1 MSEGKNRFED
11 RMQRLSAIVETL
23 EKGELP
29 LEEGVALFKEGLLL
43 AKGCRE
49 QLETARNE
57 VSVYQDGLLREFSI
71 QGADESG
78 AGEDGRD
85 DA

>member
-1 MSEGKNRFED
+1 MSEGKDRFED

-57 VSVYQDGLLREFSI
+57 VSVYQEGLLREFSI

-78 AGEDGRD
+78 AGEGGRD

>member
-1 MSEGKNRFED
+1 MSEGKERFED

-49 QLETARNE
+49 QLAAARNE
-57 VSVYQDGLLREFSI
+57 VSVYQDGLLRELST
-71 QGADESG
+71 QGADEPG
-78 AGEDGRD
+78 AGEGGRD

>member
-1 MSEGKNRFED
+1 MGEAKDRFED
-11 RMQRLSAIVETL
+11 RMQRLSTIVETL

-78 AGEDGRD
+78 VGEGGSD

>member
-1 MSEGKNRFED
+1 MSEGKDRFEN
-11 RMQRLSAIVETL
+11 RMQRLSTIVETL

-49 QLETARNE
+49 QLEAARNE
-57 VSVYQDGLLREFSI
+57 VSVYQDGLLREFSTH
-71 QGADESG
+71 G
-78 AGEDGRD
+78 AGDADDDEGDRD

>member
-1 MSEGKNRFED
+1 MGEAKDRFED
-11 RMQRLSAIVETL
+11 RMQRLSTIVETL

-57 VSVYQDGLLREFSI
+57 VSVYQDGLLREFSV

-78 AGEDGRD
+78 AEEGGRD